1 MKLVGI
7 VGYKKSGKTF
17 FISKLAEYLK
27 SKGLRVGIVK
37 SIHGEMA
44 DRSTDTG
51 KFSKIADGVIALAQD
66 TTSIFMKKKMSFD
79 RALSFLDED
88 VILVEGFK
96 ERSDFPRILLFRK
109 ESEIET
115 LANGLEIAYA
125 SLDNYT
131 GKYKPFYPIS
141 ELDDY
146 LPELADLVIEK
157 GFKLPGIDCGSC
169 GFPTCHGLA
178 QEILK
183 GNKSVSDCVILSSKR
198 DVVLKVDGKVVPLLP
213 FVEDLL
219 KNMTIEA
226 LSTLKE
232 IDGDTYTITI
242 RKKG

>member
-79 RALSFLDED
+79 RALSFLGED

>member
-7 VGYKKSGKTF
+7 IGYKKSGKTF

-27 SKGLRVGIVK
+27 SKGIRVGIVK
-37 SIHGEMA
+37 SIHGEIT

-51 KFSKIADGVIALAQD
+51 KFSRIADGVIAIAQD
-66 TTSIFMKKKMSFD
+66 TTSIFMKKKMSFE
-79 RALSFLDED
+79 RALSFLNED

-131 GKYKPFYPIS
+131 GRYKPFYPIS

-183 GNKSVSDCVILSSKR
+183 GNRSISDCVVLSSKR

>member
-131 GKYKPFYPIS
+131 GKHKPFYPIS